1 MAMPWGLTIKMTGH
15 IMTAMKTPTVR
26 EKLLQAGLDQ
36 FHKAGFNGSSVE
48 DITDLAG
55 VPKGSF
61 YNHFESKE
69 DLAAEVV
76 DRYCE
81 LGPSALLGDTGVSP
95 VKRLKR
101 YFAALSERESGY
113 KRGCLLGNFS
123 SELADH
129 SEAVRRRLETA
140 FDAWVKLVASVI
152 KEAQGAGEVDSK
164 LKPEQLASVLLS
176 TFEGALL
183 RARAAN
189 DPKALKEFL
198 GIGFSR
204 LIG

>member
-1 MAMPWGLTIKMTGH
+1 
-15 IMTAMKTPTVR
+15 MKKPNVR

-36 FHKAGFNGSSVE
+36 FHRAGFNGSSVE

-69 DLAAEVV
+69 DLASEVV
-76 DRYCE
+76 DRYFE
-81 LGPSALLGDTGVSP
+81 LGETALLRDTSISP

-101 YFAALSERESGY
+101 YFTALSERESGF
-113 KRGCLLGNFS
+113 KKGCLLGNFS

-129 SEAVRRRLETA
+129 SEPVRLRLERA
-140 FDAWVKLVASVI
+140 FDEWMKVIASVI
-152 KEAQGAGEVDSK
+152 KEGQQAGEVDSK
-164 LKPEQLASVLLS
+164 VKSEQLAGVLLS

-198 GIGFSR
+198 GVGFSR

>member
-1 MAMPWGLTIKMTGH
+1 
-15 IMTAMKTPTVR
+15 MKKPSVR
-26 EKLLQAGLDQ
+26 EKLLLAGLDQ
-36 FHKAGFNGSSVE
+36 FHRAGFNGSSVE

-81 LGPSALLGDTGVSP
+81 LGPSALLRDTAVSP

-101 YFAALSERESGY
+101 YFTALTETESGC
-113 KRGCLLGNFS
+113 KKGCLLGNFS

-129 SEAVRRRLETA
+129 SEAVRVRLATA
-140 FDAWVKLVASVI
+140 FDEWLQLIASVI
-152 KEAQGAGEVDSK
+152 KEGQEAGEVDSK
-164 LKPEQLASVLLS
+164 LKPEQLAGVLLS
-176 TFEGALL
+176 AFEGSLL

-198 GIGFSR
+198 GVGISR

>member
-1 MAMPWGLTIKMTGH
+1 MARPN
-15 IMTAMKTPTVR
+15 VR
-26 EKLLQAGLDQ
+26 EKLVTAGLEQ
-36 FHKAGFNGSSVE
+36 FHRAGFNGSSVE

-61 YNHFESKE
+61 YNHFKGKE
-69 DLAAEVV
+69 DLAVEVV
-76 DRYCE
+76 ERYVE
-81 LGPSALLGDTGVSP
+81 QHAMLRAMLRDAAVSP

-101 YFAALSERESGY
+101 YFTAISEGSVDFGH

-123 SELADH
+123 SEMADH
-129 SEAVRRRLETA
+129 SEPVRLRLQMA
-140 FDAWVKLVASVI
+140 FENWVKFIANVI
-152 KEAQGAGEVDSK
+152 KEAQEAGEVDSK
-164 LKPEQLASVLLS
+164 VKPEQLAGVLLS
-176 TFEGALL
+176 AFEGALL

>member
-1 MAMPWGLTIKMTGH
+1 
-15 IMTAMKTPTVR
+15 MKKSSVR

-36 FHKAGFNGSSVE
+36 FHRAGFNGSSVE

-61 YNHFESKE
+61 YNHFDSKE
-69 DLAAEVV
+69 DLATEVV

-81 LGPSALLGDTGVSP
+81 LGPSALLRDTAASP

-101 YFAALSERESGY
+101 YFTALIERESGY

-129 SEAVRRRLETA
+129 SEPVRRRLETA
-140 FDAWVKLVASVI
+140 FDTWVKLIASVI
-152 KEAQGAGEVDSK
+152 KEAQEAGEVDSK
-164 LKPEQLASVLLS
+164 VKPEQLAGVLLS

-189 DPKALKEFL
+189 DSKALKEFM
-198 GIGFSR
+198 GVGFSR

>member
-1 MAMPWGLTIKMTGH
+1 
-15 IMTAMKTPTVR
+15 MKRPSVR
-26 EKLLQAGLDQ
+26 EKLVQAGLDQ
-36 FHKAGFNGSSVE
+36 FHRAGFNGSSVE

-61 YNHFESKE
+61 YNHFKSKE
-69 DLAAEVV
+69 DLAGAVV
-76 DRYCE
+76 ERYVE
-81 LGPSALLGDTGVSP
+81 LGPHAMLRDTSVPP

-101 YFAALSERESGY
+101 YFAAVSGRFLESDQ

-129 SEAVRRRLETA
+129 SEPVRRRLETA
-140 FDAWVKLVASVI
+140 FDEWMKLIANVI
-152 KEAQGAGEVDSK
+152 KEGQESGEVDSK
-164 LKPEQLASVLLS
+164 VKPEPLAGVLLS
-176 TFEGALL
+176 AFEGSLL

-198 GIGFSR
+198 GVGISR

>member
-1 MAMPWGLTIKMTGH
+1 
-15 IMTAMKTPTVR
+15 MKKSSVR

-36 FHKAGFNGSSVE
+36 FHRAGFNGSSVE

-69 DLAAEVV
+69 DLATEVV
-76 DRYCE
+76 DRYFE
-81 LGPSALLGDTGVSP
+81 SRPSAMLRDTAVSP
-95 VKRLKR
+95 IKRLKR
-101 YFAALSERESGY
+101 YFTALGEKEAGF
-113 KRGCLLGNFS
+113 KKGCLLGNFS

-129 SEAVRRRLETA
+129 SEPVRLRLERA
-140 FDAWVKLVASVI
+140 FDEWMKLVASVI
-152 KEAQGAGEVDSK
+152 KEAQQAGEVDSTV
-164 LKPEQLASVLLS
+164 KPGQLAGVLLS

-189 DPKALKEFL
+189 DSKALKEFL
-198 GIGFSR
+198 GVGLSR

>member
-1 MAMPWGLTIKMTGH
+1 MSRPN
-15 IMTAMKTPTVR
+15 VR
-26 EKLLQAGLDQ
+26 EKLIQAGLDQ
-36 FHKAGFNGSSVE
+36 FHRAGFNGTSVE
-48 DITDLAG
+48 DITVLAG

-61 YNHFESKE
+61 YNHFDSKE
-69 DLAAEVV
+69 DLAGEVV
-76 DRYCE
+76 QRYVE
-81 LGPSALLGDTGVSP
+81 LSPRDMLRDTSVPP

-101 YFAALSERESGY
+101 YFTALTGGLVESGP

-129 SEAVRRRLETA
+129 SEAVRVRLATA
-140 FDAWVKLVASVI
+140 FDEWLQLIASVI
-152 KEAQGAGEVDSK
+152 KEGQEAGEVDSK
-164 LKPEQLASVLLS
+164 LKPEQLAGVLLS
-176 TFEGALL
+176 AFEGSLL

-198 GIGFSR
+198 GVGISR

>member
-1 MAMPWGLTIKMTGH
+1 
-15 IMTAMKTPTVR
+15 MKKPSVR

-36 FHKAGFNGSSVE
+36 FHRAGFNGSSVE

-61 YNHFESKE
+61 YNHFDSKQ

-81 LGPSALLGDTGVSP
+81 LGPSALLRDTAASP

-101 YFAALSERESGY
+101 YFTALIERESGY
-113 KRGCLLGNFS
+113 KKGCLLGNFS

-129 SEAVRRRLETA
+129 SEPVRRRLETA
-140 FDAWVKLVASVI
+140 FDAWVKLIASVI
-152 KEAQGAGEVDSK
+152 KVKA
-164 LKPEQLASVLLS
+164 EQLAGVLLS

-183 RARAAN
+183 RARAAD
-189 DPKALKEFL
+189 DPKALREFL
-198 GIGFSR
+198 GVGFSR

>member
-1 MAMPWGLTIKMTGH
+1 
-15 IMTAMKTPTVR
+15 MKKPSVR

-36 FHKAGFNGSSVE
+36 FHRAGFNGSSVE

-69 DLAAEVV
+69 DLATEVV

-81 LGPSALLGDTGVSP
+81 LGPSALLRDTTVPP

-101 YFAALSERESGY
+101 YFTALIERESGY

-129 SEAVRRRLETA
+129 SEPVRRRLETA
-140 FDAWVKLVASVI
+140 FEAWMKLIASVI
-152 KEAQGAGEVDSK
+152 KEAQEAGELDLKV
-164 LKPEQLASVLLS
+164 KPEQLAGVLLS

-183 RARAAN
+183 RARAAD

-198 GIGFSR
+198 GVGFSR

>member
-1 MAMPWGLTIKMTGH
+1 
-15 IMTAMKTPTVR
+15 MKRSSVR

-36 FHKAGFNGSSVE
+36 FHRAGFNGSSVE
-48 DITDLAG
+48 DITNLAG

-69 DLAAEVV
+69 DLATEVV
-76 DRYCE
+76 DRYCD
-81 LGPSALLGDTGVSP
+81 LSPRALLHDTTVSP

-101 YFAALSERESGY
+101 YFTTLSERETGY
-113 KRGCLLGNFS
+113 KKGCLLGNFS

-129 SEAVRRRLETA
+129 SEPVRLRLARA
-140 FDAWVKLVASVI
+140 FDEWMKLIASVI
-152 KEAQGAGEVDSK
+152 KDAQEAGEVDSK
-164 LKPEQLASVLLS
+164 AKPEQLAGVLLS